1 MPTEVIVST
10 DSAREVPPK
19 ARKMI
24 DKESIRNNF
33 CDPLG
38 MMEQAKGLPYKRQR
52 TLVENN
58 SQPTITQ
65 SLASGPDTGFNPPLI
80 KIFTSSGEADI

>member
-1 MPTEVIVST
+1 MNGIE
-10 DSAREVPPK
+10 SAHEVPKK

-33 CDPLG
+33 CDPFR
-38 MMEQAKGLPYKRQR
+38 MEEQSKGLPYKRQR